1 MADQLDPKIQE
12 KLNKL
17 KAEEVKLNKQ
27 IAESMD
33 TGTLV
38 ELTNLQQKLNQ
49 LVAKQNKLLGISS
62 KTAGELYNNYSSSVT
77 GLKDIGSELSVLA
90 GKDSKRIK
98 NAQAVNLESRL
109 YATLSKDASKNTEKI
124 SRWSGATHEHGKGIV
139 ARAVAASKVYDASEA
154 AVNSIASAREGQ
166 VANEASLGNELLQN
180 VDATESSVAA
190 RKAALALQ
198 ANATK
203 MTKTE
208 YDLAVRRVDY
218 LKQSADQMEI
228 YAAATERNIGLSTE
242 LGSSLMTP
250 FEGIKGAIEGLPGG
264 GMLSKALGLD
274 QFNDVMKGA
283 VTKSIQVGL
292 VDGPKA
298 GIANF
303 KKLIGSQKIFNLTA
317 MMNPYVAVA
326 AVLLGLVALLASI
339 TKEAKEHAKATGLSV
354 GQAKEQVKAAKELQ
368 GSLKNNLATT
378 EDIVSVQKEMVAEF
392 GRADMISEA
401 TTLKLADMG
410 ATLGYGA
417 GTAAEVANT
426 LMTVGG
432 ASEELAANMQ
442 VVAFNMAEAAGVAPG
457 KVMKD
462 MAKNGKLLAKS
473 MAGNAK
479 GMMEVAVYAAQ
490 LGTDISGILK
500 MTDGL
505 LDIESSLTAQM
516 EYQAIS
522 GKSVNL
528 EKARQLKAM
537 GKEKEAAEEMARVLA
552 EQGDISKMAPI
563 ERQKLAKMMG
573 MEVHELQ
580 RMAMMQ
586 EKMNNMTQGQ
596 KDLVNQYGDA
606 LGDVS
611 NMTAQQMLDKAADI
625 QATEKM
631 GVAFEKIKNT
641 LITALMPAVEAI
653 GEALEALS
661 PVFDILGVA
670 MKIAFLPL
678 KWTAKLLGFVV
689 AVAMRLLQPFID
701 VGTTI
706 MGLFDGTASFGD
718 LIKSLGALIINSILA
733 PFRLVY
739 AFLGELFG
747 WPENFGMAIIDSLGG
762 AFDWLM
768 SGFRGIGD
776 FISNLFTG
784 IIDVLKSPFNM
795 LISGANAI
803 INGLN
808 GISVTVPN
816 WVPFIGGKELGFS
829 IPTIPM
835 FETGGTVAETGMAV
849 VHEGEII
856 TPASKVPRSE
866 GGLANQANQADS
878 SESEGGST
886 LGNIASSVMA
896 ASPLG
901 MIGSALGGLFGG
913 GDDKGGGS
921 DPALTKAIQDLN
933 AILSSGI
940 MATVSAEQAADAVNT
955 SNSYKT

>member
-1 MADQLDPKIQE
+1 MADQLDPKKQE
-12 KLNKL
+12 RLNKL
-17 KAEEVKLNKQ
+17 KSEEVKLNKQ

-33 TGTLV
+33 TGTLA
-38 ELTNLQQKLNQ
+38 ELTKLQNRLNG
-49 LVAKQNKLLGISS
+49 LIDKQNKLLGISKKAAS
-62 KTAGELYNNYSSSVT
+62 ALYDSYSDSVD
-77 GLKDIGSELSVLA
+77 GLRDIGNQLNFLA
-90 GKDSKRIK
+90 KKDAARIK
-98 NAQAVNLESRL
+98 QAQAVNFEGRVYS
-109 YATLSKDASKNTEKI
+109 TLSKDAGKNQDKI
-124 SRWSGATHEHGKGIV
+124 ARHAGATHKYGQGIY
-139 ARAVAASKVYDASEA
+139 ARAVAAGKVYDAQED
-154 AVNSIASAREGQ
+154 AVTEIANTRSAMLD
-166 VANEASLGNELLQN
+166 NEANLGKELLSS
-180 VDATESSVAA
+180 VDASEMMKAA
-190 RKAALALQ
+190 RKAELQLQ
-198 ANATK
+198 ANAAK
-203 MTKTE
+203 MTAKE
-208 YDLAVRRVDY
+208 YSMAVRRVDY
-218 LKQSADQMEI
+218 LKASSNEMEK
-228 YAAATERNIGLSTE
+228 YATMTERNIGLSSA
-242 LGSSLMTP
+242 LGESITAP
-250 FEGIKGAIEGLPGG
+250 FDKLKGALEALPGG
-264 GMLSKALGLD
+264 GILSKALGLD
-274 QFNDVMKGA
+274 QFGAEMSGA
-283 VTKSIQVGL
+283 VTKSIQVAL

-303 KKLIGSQKIFNLTA
+303 KKLIGAQKMFNITA
-317 MMNPYVAVA
+317 MMNPYVAIVA
-326 AVLLGLVALLASI
+326 VVIGLVALLASI
-339 TKEAKEHAKATGLSV
+339 TKEAKNYAKETGLSV
-354 GQAKEQVKAAKELQ
+354 GQAKKQVAAAKELQ
-368 GSLKNNLATT
+368 SSLKNNLAMT
-378 EDIVSVQKEMVAEF
+378 EDIVAVQKEMVAEF
-392 GRADMISEA
+392 GRADMISDE

-537 GKEKEAAEEMARVLA
+537 GKEKEAAEEMARVLE

-586 EKMNNMTQGQ
+586 EKMNNMTDEQ
-596 KDLVNQYGDA
+596 KNLVNQYGDQ

-611 NMTAQQMLDKAADI
+611 NMTAQQMMDKAADI

-661 PVFDILGVA
+661 PVFDILGFT

-678 KWTAKLLGFVV
+678 KWAAKLLGFIVKI
-689 AVAMRLLQPFID
+689 ALRLLQPFIA
-701 VGTTI
+701 VWEAITGI
-706 MGLFDGTASFGD
+706 FDGTATFGD
-718 LIKSLGALIINSILA
+718 LLKSIGGLILNSIFA

-739 AFLGELFG
+739 AFLGEIFDWPADFG
-747 WPENFGMAIIDSLGG
+747 QAIISSIGA

-768 SGFRGIGD
+768 SGFEGIGD
-776 FISNLFTG
+776 FISSIFTG
-784 IIDVLKSPFNM
+784 IIDILKSPFNM
-795 LISGANAI
+795 LIAGANAI
-803 INGLN
+803 IGGLN
-808 GISVTVPN
+808 SISVKVPS

-829 IPTIPM
+829 IPEIPS
-835 FETGGTVAETGMAV
+835 FDTGGTVEETGMAV
-849 VHEGEII
+849 VHKGETI
-856 TPASKVPRSE
+856 TPAKKESGSE
-866 GGLANQANQADS
+866 GGLL
-878 SESEGGST
+878 GT
-886 LGNIASSVMA
+886 LSNLAGA
-896 ASPLG
+896 AMNPLG
-901 MIGSALGGLFGG
+901 AIGGLLGGGG
-913 GDDKGGGS
+913 GGGS
-921 DPALTKAIQDLN
+921 DPALTKAIEDLN
-933 AILSSGI
+933 AVLSSGI
-940 MATVSAEQAADAVNT
+940 MATVSADQAADAVNT
-955 SNSYKT
+955 ANSYKTA

>member
-1 MADQLDPKIQE
+1 
-12 KLNKL
+12 
-17 KAEEVKLNKQ
+17 
-27 IAESMD
+27 
-33 TGTLV
+33 
-38 ELTNLQQKLNQ
+38 
-49 LVAKQNKLLGISS
+49 
-62 KTAGELYNNYSSSVT
+62 
-77 GLKDIGSELSVLA
+77 
-90 GKDSKRIK
+90 
-98 NAQAVNLESRL
+98 
-109 YATLSKDASKNTEKI
+109 
-124 SRWSGATHEHGKGIV
+124 
-139 ARAVAASKVYDASEA
+139 
-154 AVNSIASAREGQ
+154 
-166 VANEASLGNELLQN
+166 
-180 VDATESSVAA
+180 
-190 RKAALALQ
+190 
-198 ANATK
+198 
-203 MTKTE
+203 
-208 YDLAVRRVDY
+208 
-218 LKQSADQMEI
+218 
-228 YAAATERNIGLSTE
+228 
-242 LGSSLMTP
+242 
-250 FEGIKGAIEGLPGG
+250 
-264 GMLSKALGLD
+264 
-274 QFNDVMKGA
+274 MKGA

-457 KVMKD
+457 KVMK
-462 MAKNGKLLAKS
+462 
-473 MAGNAK
+473 
-479 GMMEVAVYAAQ
+479 E
-490 LGTDISGILK
+490 

-784 IIDVLKSPFNM
+784 IIDVLKSPFNT

-808 GISVTVPN
+808 SISVTVPN